1 MQEVR
6 FKAVRRKISRLR
18 FINDDSQKVRMIR
31 ALYIIVFNAEESL
44 IPLATELFH
53 TIGEILEGTPP
64 EELPLHRIPKP
75 TFLDTYN
82 ELTQK
87 TEVKKPKRRRGEK
100 DGRQE
105 EKEDNGTEEEQCQ
118 EAGAEKSTTEE
129 VTG

>member
-6 FKAVRRKISRLR
+6 FKAIRRKISRLR

-64 EELPLHRIPKP
+64 EELPLHRVHKA
-75 TFLDTYN
+75 TFLKTYN
-82 ELTQK
+82 DLTQK
-87 TEVKKPKRRRGEK
+87 TEVKKPNKRKGGK
-100 DGRQE
+100 DDREE
-105 EKEDNGTEEEQCQ
+105 EKENF
-118 EAGAEKSTTEE
+118 A
-129 VTG
+129 